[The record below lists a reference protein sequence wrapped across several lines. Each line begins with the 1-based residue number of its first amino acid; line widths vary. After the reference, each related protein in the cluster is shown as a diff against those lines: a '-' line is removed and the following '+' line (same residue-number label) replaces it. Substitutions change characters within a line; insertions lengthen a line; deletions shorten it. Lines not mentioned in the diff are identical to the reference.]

1 LLQIVVLIMKLT
13 KLCILLIAGLIVVS
27 AVPRTRRHHK
37 EDGSGHE
44 SRAKRH
50 HENKMDHA
58 DSRAKRHHGEKM
70 DHHDMGDKVKEFA
83 GHIKDKIMGEKD
95 GEGHHGPPKCRPPP
109 IVAPGCTPPMG
120 MPEYQKRVI
129 NNGIMDA
136 DGRTDYMKE
145 DLLAYLNENS
155 ALTDCEGKF
164 LDDVS
169 DIKIRGPQV
178 TMKVTCDND
187 GKEYYATLKVNTHEP
202 KILDEKPTINYM
214 EDTEETLPGSY
225 VGACELGNFH
235 NYFIAFAK
243 EANPDAEECKIQPQF
258 CLAKHSV
265 MNGMFFCP
273 VDCDGTVTNMELV
286 PLPEKTM
293 ELVEVKEVPSSKC
306 MKKLTKEHLTEMVMN
321 STKNTFVFLKDHCS
335 FEGGKEALK
344 VGDGS
349 FVDLKTGTQYCINVY
364 TEGQDVDQ
372 STVLA
377 IYQFAMSGT
386 EPIMVAHPFPGEHGM
401 MYCEHFMMTVVG
413 IWKNAA

>member
-1 LLQIVVLIMKLT
+1 MKLT

-70 DHHDMGDKVKEFA
+70 DHHDDMGDKVKDFV
-83 GHIKDKIMGEKD
+83 GHIMDNILGEKD
-95 GEGHHGPPKCRPPP
+95 GEAHHGAPKCRPPP

-136 DGRTDYMKE
+136 DDRTDYMKE

-155 ALTDCEGKF
+155 AMTECDGKF

-169 DIKIRGPQV
+169 DIKIRGPQI

-187 GKEYYATLKVNTHEP
+187 GKEYYATLKVKTHEP
-202 KILDEKPTINYM
+202 NILEEKPTINYM
-214 EDTEETLPGSY
+214 KDTEMILPGSY
-225 VGACELGNFH
+225 AGACELGNFH

-243 EANPDAEECKIQPQF
+243 EANPDAEECKIQPQY

-265 MNGMFFCP
+265 RNGMYFCP

-286 PLPEKTM
+286 PLEEKTM

-306 MKKLTKEHLTEMVMN
+306 MKKVTKEHLTEMVMN
-321 STKNTFVFLKDHCS
+321 STKNTFVFLKDHCN
-335 FEGGKEALK
+335 FEGGKEAIK
-344 VGDGS
+344 VGDGA

-364 TEGQDVDQ
+364 TGEKDDPKQ

-377 IYQFAMSGT
+377 IYQFAMGGT
-386 EPIMVAHPFPGEHGM
+386 EPIMVAHPFPGKQGM